1 MRGRMPSTSRTL
13 TLRCTLLQ
21 AALGA
26 GTAGL
31 HEATTA
37 RAEALGA
44 QLRTLHEGGAESATE
59 MAVTAVQTCVDEE
72 QEGLSKAEAALS
84 AELLLL
90 YIVHLPHDEA
100 RHDVR
105 PLRL

>member
-1 MRGRMPSTSRTL
+1 M
-13 TLRCTLLQ
+13 LQ

-26 GTAGL
+26 GAAGL
-31 HEATTA
+31 REATTA

-44 QLRTLHEGGAESATE
+44 QLHALHEGGAESATE

-72 QEGLSKAEAALS
+72 QAGLRKAEVALS

-90 YIVHLPHDEA
+90 HVVHLPRDEA
-100 RHDVR
+100 CHDVR

>member
-26 GTAGL
+26 GAAGL
-31 HEATTA
+31 REATTA

-72 QEGLSKAEAALS
+72 QAGLRKAEVALS

-90 YIVHLPHDEA
+90 HVVHLPHDEA